1 MYIFL
6 YKDMGVSE
14 NRGTPKW
21 MVLMENPIKMDDL
34 GGKPTILGNIMASNK
49 PGQVGAPDLFT
60 SRGGKEGYYS
70 GLGGRHRGAMG
81 HGD

>member
-1 MYIFL
+1 
-6 YKDMGVSE
+6 
-14 NRGTPKW
+14 
-21 MVLMENPIKMDDL
+21 MENPIKMDDL
-34 GGKPTILGNIMASNK
+34 GGKPTILGNIMASNQ

-81 HGD
+81 IETQPESNGHGFSTEIYCNRG